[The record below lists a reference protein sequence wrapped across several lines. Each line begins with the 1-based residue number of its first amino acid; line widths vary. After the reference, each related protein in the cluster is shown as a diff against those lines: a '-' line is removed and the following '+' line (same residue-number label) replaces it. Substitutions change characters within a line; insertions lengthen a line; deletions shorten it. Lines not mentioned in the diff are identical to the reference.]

1 MQSITGAGQTGI
13 SLTDDQTTTN
23 LVVIDEEVI
32 PTVDNDVIV
41 IRKTTSDGS
50 FIPDPRAYDTALS
63 GGALNYG
70 TATGLNAED
79 IVVDGDGFV
88 TPISMG
94 GPEELVQGQV
104 LDTLDMKVYDRIGEG
119 GSIVDTR
126 LMM

>member
-1 MQSITGAGQTGI
+1 MQSITGAGPTGI
-13 SLTDDQTTTN
+13 SLTDDQTTN
-23 LVVIDEEVI
+23 KSVVIDEEVI

-88 TPISMG
+88 TPTSS
-94 GPEELVQGQV
+94 
-104 LDTLDMKVYDRIGEG
+104 G
-119 GSIVDTR
+119 GS
-126 LMM
+126 